1 MKHIPIP
8 PLRALRRLTV
18 AAVLCAL
25 SMAAPLA
32 HPASAQERSGNFL
45 ENLFNRGEP
54 PAPQQGAQPQG
65 QVAQGQ
71 GQGMAS
77 DPSDPGVR
85 IDRLEGALRQL
96 TGTVEQLQYRNQQLE
111 MQLKR
116 MQDDTEFRLQQLG
129 SKGPPSNA
137 QPTAPNVPGAPVP
150 AGRRSDVFD
159 PSQNPNAPGAPRTL
173 GNASAPID
181 QPVGVPGG
189 RAAGAPLDHVNNL
202 GWTALIESIVL
213 GDGGPRHVATLR
225 ALVQAGANVNLGDR
239 SGTTPLA
246 LARGRSYNEMV
257 VILTNA
263 GAR

>member
-189 RAAGAPLDHVNNL
+189 RAAGAPLDLHTLSVNPPSVPAASAPAAPISTANPVTAMPMPAAVVLAPL
-202 GWTALIESIVL
+202 GSSITPTRT
-213 GDGGPRHVATLR
+213 GP
-225 ALVQAGANVNLGDR
+225 
-239 SGTTPLA
+239 S
-246 LARGRSYNEMV
+246 
-257 VILTNA
+257 I
-263 GAR
+263 